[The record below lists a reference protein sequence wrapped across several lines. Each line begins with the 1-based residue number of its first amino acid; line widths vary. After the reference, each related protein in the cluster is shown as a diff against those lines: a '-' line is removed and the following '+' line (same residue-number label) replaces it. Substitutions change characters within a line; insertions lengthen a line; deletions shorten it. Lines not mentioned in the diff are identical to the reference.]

1 SNPNAGLQNIT
12 NQNITNQ
19 NITNAD
25 PAIQNITNQN
35 ITNQN
40 ITNQN
45 ITNTPITDATYA
57 VTNTGN
63 TSHSYRVALYGN
75 NPYNNTPLQVI
86 VTKNSET
93 PRAAGCTLQSVPQSI
108 PLARADNAAIST
120 SIPDAT
126 APNIDVGA
134 ADNATVPI
142 APGETVFVTLRGAL
156 TPDQMLQL
164 TRNLTPVV
172 TAHGANTGAAGSDF
186 ALLLSIQTSGGTL
199 PAAVVGTPY
208 TATLQSTGGT
218 SPITW
223 TISSGALPGG
233 LALSG
238 NMISGTPSA
247 AGSFVFTL
255 QAADSSSP
263 TPQVATQTVTL
274 NVSARQTTAT
284 LSLSPSSVPATGSSL
299 ATLTVTDAQAGGT
312 ASAPSGAVSVTG
324 TGGAVGGNCQLAPT
338 GNPNQSSCQV
348 TVTAPSS
355 GTDTITGAYAGSPV
369 HQGSAAASAL
379 TVSSLTTSTSVSF
392 SSGSAPVGVPVT
404 VTATVVNTAGG
415 VATSPTGSVSFS
427 SSVATD
433 TFSPGASCALAAS
446 GAATASCSVSV
457 TAASASPHTITASY
471 AGVSGVFQ
479 ASQGNL
485 ILNVSP
491 RATSTAVSVSS
502 NPVLAGQAA
511 TLTVSVTDTEAAG
524 TKSAPTGTV
533 ALSSTGA
540 GDSFAPGASCALVA
554 GVPTSTCSATV
565 TGNSVGG
572 RTISASYSDASS
584 AHAASNNSTALTIR
598 GNTATAITGDAP
610 APSSLGQAVTVS
622 FTVTPVAPAT
632 GTPTGTVT
640 VSDGSGASCIA
651 TLPAASC
658 SLVPGS
664 GGTVTLTASYSG
676 DSLFNGSSGSLQHSV
691 LLPYNFIGFLSPL
704 STAGTPTA
712 PSDSGSGNFTKGQP
726 IKWQLKDSSGNFLTN
741 LTTTQ
746 TLKATYY
753 AGGACAA
760 GQATGTTF
768 LLYLPTSG
776 ATGGSTFRYDANT
789 NQFLFNWSTKQ
800 VTTGPGCYEIILQL
814 NDGSAPKATRINL
827 Q

>member
-1 SNPNAGLQNIT
+1 T

-25 PAIQNITNQN
+25 PAVQNITNQNITNQNITNQNITNQNITNLSPAVQNITNQNITNTTAANQNITNQN

-238 NMISGTPSA
+238 NTISGTPSA

-263 TPQVATQTVTL
+263 TPHPAPPAPPPRAG
-274 NVSARQTTAT
+274 ARPARSTGPPRHPPAT

-338 GNPNQSSCQV
+338 G
-348 TVTAPSS
+348 
-355 GTDTITGAYAGSPV
+355 
-369 HQGSAAASAL
+369 
-379 TVSSLTTSTSVSF
+379 
-392 SSGSAPVGVPVT
+392 
-404 VTATVVNTAGG
+404 
-415 VATSPTGSVSFS
+415 
-427 SSVATD
+427 
-433 TFSPGASCALAAS
+433 
-446 GAATASCSVSV
+446 
-457 TAASASPHTITASY
+457 
-471 AGVSGVFQ
+471 
-479 ASQGNL
+479 
-485 ILNVSP
+485 
-491 RATSTAVSVSS
+491 
-502 NPVLAGQAA
+502 
-511 TLTVSVTDTEAAG
+511 
-524 TKSAPTGTV
+524 
-533 ALSSTGA
+533 
-540 GDSFAPGASCALVA
+540 
-554 GVPTSTCSATV
+554 
-565 TGNSVGG
+565 
-572 RTISASYSDASS
+572 
-584 AHAASNNSTALTIR
+584 
-598 GNTATAITGDAP
+598 
-610 APSSLGQAVTVS
+610 
-622 FTVTPVAPAT
+622 
-632 GTPTGTVT
+632 
-640 VSDGSGASCIA
+640 
-651 TLPAASC
+651 
-658 SLVPGS
+658 
-664 GGTVTLTASYSG
+664 
-676 DSLFNGSSGSLQHSV
+676 
-691 LLPYNFIGFLSPL
+691 
-704 STAGTPTA
+704 
-712 PSDSGSGNFTKGQP
+712 
-726 IKWQLKDSSGNFLTN
+726 
-741 LTTTQ
+741 
-746 TLKATYY
+746 
-753 AGGACAA
+753 
-760 GQATGTTF
+760 
-768 LLYLPTSG
+768 
-776 ATGGSTFRYDANT
+776 
-789 NQFLFNWSTKQ
+789 
-800 VTTGPGCYEIILQL
+800 
-814 NDGSAPKATRINL
+814 
-827 Q
+827 